1 LFGFVH
7 IFFRSVNPVI
17 ISSWHRTPRQKAKK
31 EFFLTADDLRD
42 LPAES
47 LSFGFGTGRPMKLYS
62 EEDLEAAAVAKHGR
76 EGLAKKRG
84 MRKKRES
91 NKRKR
96 EEEAAAVVDPEE
108 AAEKQRVTERNLKIV
123 GRKWDLVITSP
134 ERAAGTKAE
143 LVFGCL
149 PPTGWPGEQIIFVRG

>member
-1 LFGFVH
+1 MA
-7 IFFRSVNPVI
+7 SY
-17 ISSWHRTPRQKAKK
+17 SSAEAKK

-76 EGLAKKRG
+76 EGLAKKGG

-96 EEEAAAVVDPEE
+96 KEEATAIVDPEE
-108 AAEKQRVTERNLKIV
+108 ATEKQRVTERNLKIV

-134 ERAAGTKAE
+134 ERLGQRRSLFSGA
-143 LVFGCL
+143 FL
-149 PPTGWPGEQIIFVRG
+149 PQGGQVSKSFLFADDVRIALD